1 MHKIFVDSDV
11 LLDVL
16 ARRLPFYNDS
26 AAILTLADRKLI
38 HVYTTPVIIAN
49 IFYILRKMKTKV
61 FALESLRKLRIIINI
76 LSVTEN
82 NIDKALMSKFN
93 DFEDAIQYF
102 ASIENNLEFIITR
115 NKKDY
120 KESKISVCTPGEFLE
135 IFNSQRKK

>member
-1 MHKIFVDSDV
+1 MHKVFVDSDV

-38 HVYTTPVIIAN
+38 RAFTTPVVMAN
-49 IFYILRKMKTKV
+49 IFYILRKMKTKE

-82 NIDKALMSKFN
+82 NIDKVLTSKFK

-102 ASIENNLEFIITR
+102 ASIENDVEFILTR
-115 NKKDY
+115 NKEDY
-120 KESKISVCTPGEFLE
+120 KENKISVCTPGEFLE
-135 IFNSQRKK
+135 IFNSQRRK